1 MARRKGRILAFQAL
15 YSHDLGN
22 VPLDNILDFSWVE
35 SSTLERLSSDD
46 TLTFARLI
54 ISGTLEHL
62 DEIDKLIKDHLVSWD
77 FERLNRVDLAILR
90 MSIYSLLY
98 QKDIPSPIVID
109 EAIEISKEYGSDES
123 YTFINAML
131 DNIRKSL

>member
-15 YSHDLGN
+15 YSHDVGN

>member
-15 YSHDLGN
+15 YSHDVGN

-123 YTFINAML
+123 YTFINVML